1 MRVEIDESEDVS
13 ASVMTGV
20 IKPSAVDTAPEGAA
34 GRQAGVDHV
43 ELQVVGRQ
51 GGGFGVRLGTA
62 LLVVGCVVAAI
73 PTMRTVV
80 LPALALVVVV
90 LALRDHSRT
99 GMDL

>member
-1 MRVEIDESEDVS
+1 MAILLVL
-13 ASVMTGV
+13 A
-20 IKPSAVDTAPEGAA
+20 
-34 GRQAGVDHV
+34 
-43 ELQVVGRQ
+43 LL
-51 GGGFGVRLGTA
+51 GFGTYEVYRYSDDSLRKLILWGVSVVASGAIVAVGVFARRHFPDVGTA

>member
-1 MRVEIDESEDVS
+1 MAILLVLALLGFGIYEVFLYRDDSLRKLMLWGVS
-13 ASVMTGV
+13 IVASAAIV
-20 IKPSAVDTAPEGAA
+20 AA
-34 GRQAGVDHV
+34 GVFARRHFPDV
-43 ELQVVGRQ
+43 
-51 GGGFGVRLGTA
+51 GTA
-62 LLVVGCVVAAI
+62 ILVVGCVVAAI

>member
-1 MRVEIDESEDVS
+1 MAILLVLALLGFGIYEVFRYSDDSLRKLMLWGVS
-13 ASVMTGV
+13 IVAS
-20 IKPSAVDTAPEGAA
+20 SAIVAA
-34 GRQAGVDHV
+34 GVFARRHFPDV
-43 ELQVVGRQ
+43 
-51 GGGFGVRLGTA
+51 GTA